1 MRPLKEECTSLQ
13 EIFDQQCKEALEKL
27 KLTIHQIRVV
37 TQDWLSEDGR
47 LVHGRYWQ
55 VSETRVEVAV

>member
-55 VSETRVEVAV
+55 VSETIVEVAV